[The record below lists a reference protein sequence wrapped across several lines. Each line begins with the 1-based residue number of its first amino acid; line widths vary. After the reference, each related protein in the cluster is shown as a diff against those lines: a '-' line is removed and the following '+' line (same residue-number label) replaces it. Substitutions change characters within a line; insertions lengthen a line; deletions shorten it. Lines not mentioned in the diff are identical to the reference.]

1 MQRTRREI
9 LNILKRRGRATLEEL
24 ANAVGLVP
32 VTVRAHLNVLER
44 DDLVKYEEVRG
55 RVGRPYYVYSLTEE
69 ADSLFPKNYH
79 VVANRVIDSVA
90 DILGPDTVGQLSER
104 IAENWAAEKQARL
117 AGKALPDRV
126 AEVAKIRNEEGAWA
140 EVEEEPN
147 GYDIVQY
154 NCPCPQAASRHP
166 EVVCAAELSYMR
178 RLLNPGV
185 ERVEWSR
192 QGARVC
198 RYHVPTT
205 YHVPS
210 NDHVPTNDHV
220 LTNDHLPTNGD
231 AAPEQARLSQ
241 QAN

>member
-1 MQRTRREI
+1 M
-9 LNILKRRGRATLEEL
+9 
-24 ANAVGLVP
+24 
-32 VTVRAHLNVLER
+32 
-44 DDLVKYEEVRG
+44 
-55 RVGRPYYVYSLTEE
+55 
-69 ADSLFPKNYH
+69 
-79 VVANRVIDSVA
+79 IDSVA